1 MARGRVDFE
10 VITGEEF
17 QRVGRAL
24 REVDAELPGKLRKD
38 LRVAARPLVAMVK
51 EKVRSLPTH
60 GRVHTGLRRR
70 VAAGVGMRVSLKNGI
85 TITTSMQRPS
95 EAIIP
100 RGMDS
105 REGWRHPVFG
115 NTDNWVQQR
124 TGGSWFR
131 EPLASRHDE
140 IEDAVRHTLE
150 EARDRI
156 DRAGG
161 HL

>member
-1 MARGRVDFE
+1 M
-10 VITGEEF
+10 GEEF
-17 QRVGRAL
+17 ARVGRAL
-24 REVDAELPGKLRKD
+24 REVDAELPGQLRKD
-38 LRVAARPLVAMVK
+38 LRTAARPLVAMVK

-60 GRVHTGLRRR
+60 GIRHTGLRRR
-70 VAAGVGMRVSLKNGI
+70 VAAGVGIRVGLRTGV
-85 TITTSMQRPS
+85 TITTSMQKPS

-105 REGWRHPVFG
+105 RNGWRHPVFG
-115 NTDNWVQQR
+115 NRDNWVQQR

-140 IEDAVRHTLE
+140 IERSLHHILE
-150 EARDRI
+150 EAANTI